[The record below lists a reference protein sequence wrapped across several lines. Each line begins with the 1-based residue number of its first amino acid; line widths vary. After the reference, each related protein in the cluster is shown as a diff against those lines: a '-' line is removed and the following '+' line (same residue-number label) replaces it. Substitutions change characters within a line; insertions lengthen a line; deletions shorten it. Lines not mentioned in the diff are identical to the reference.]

1 MADHGSQPTRLHLE
15 SWALCPI
22 AQRVLI
28 AAALRGH
35 PVTRR
40 ITSGGEPQS
49 TTIEPTILTLH
60 SAGAEVQ
67 VTDGLAMVELVEDL
81 FPDHPLHP
89 RDPVARAVHRNLMAI
104 AAEAQTRL
112 SRAARDRQA
121 QDLDLSLGNLEAQL
135 GRLEARLAAGDHAP
149 GGRVANVD
157 VVLAPLLWRLRILD
171 EQAGTHLLQR
181 FARLRGWSDWLA
193 VQPVLR
199 DILTAEAADLYFAVL
214 HARRALIVDAE
225 VSLAWQ
231 SVAGPGIGL
240 RGAG

>member
-1 MADHGSQPTRLHLE
+1 MADYRTQDQHLHLE

-60 SAGAEVQ
+60 GRRAEVQ

-81 FPDHPLHP
+81 FPDAPLHP
-89 RDPVARAVHRNLMAI
+89 RDPATRAVHRNLMAI

-135 GRLEARLAAGDHAP
+135 GRLEARLVAGDHAP
-149 GGRVANVD
+149 GGLVANVD

-171 EQAGTHLLQR
+171 EQAGTQLLPR

-193 VQPVLR
+193 EQPELR

-214 HARRALIVDAE
+214 HARRALIVDAD

-231 SVAGPGIGL
+231 RVSGPGVGL

>member
-1 MADHGSQPTRLHLE
+1 MTEHSLEQTLLHLE

-28 AAALRGH
+28 AAALRGQR
-35 PVTRR
+35 VTRR

-49 TTIEPTILTLH
+49 TTIEPTILTVQ
-60 SAGAEVQ
+60 SDRTEVQ

-81 FPDHPLHP
+81 FPDAPLHP
-89 RDPVARAVHRNLMAI
+89 RDPAARALHRNLMAI

-171 EQAGTHLLQR
+171 EQAGTQLLPR
-181 FARLRGWSDWLA
+181 FARLRRWSDWLA

-231 SVAGPGIGL
+231 SVSDPGIGL

>member
-1 MADHGSQPTRLHLE
+1 MADYRTQDQHLHLE

-60 SAGAEVQ
+60 GRRAEVQ
-67 VTDGLAMVELVEDL
+67 VTDGLALVELVEDL
-81 FPDHPLHP
+81 FPDAPLHP
-89 RDPVARAVHRNLMAI
+89 RDPATRAVHRNLMAI

-135 GRLEARLAAGDHAP
+135 GRLEARLVAGDHAP
-149 GGRVANVD
+149 GGLVANVD

-171 EQAGTHLLQR
+171 EQAGTQLLQR
-181 FARLRGWSDWLA
+181 FARLRDWSGWLA
-193 VQPVLR
+193 EQPELR

-231 SVAGPGIGL
+231 SVAGSGVGL

>member
-1 MADHGSQPTRLHLE
+1 MKKLTLLGSVV
-15 SWALCPI
+15 ALSF
-22 AQRVLI
+22 A
-28 AAALRGH
+28 AFGGAALAEYPEK
-35 PVTRR
+35 PVTF
-40 ITSGGEPQS
+40 IVPFPAGG
-49 TTIEPTILTLH
+49 
-60 SAGAEVQ
+60 G
-67 VTDGLAMVELVEDL
+67 TDA
-81 FPDHPLHP
+81 FARPLG
-89 RDPVARAVHRNLMAI
+89 VH
-104 AAEAQTRL
+104 
-112 SRAARDRQA
+112 
-121 QDLDLSLGNLEAQL
+121 LEAQL

-181 FARLRGWSDWLA
+181 FARLRGWSDWLV

-231 SVAGPGIGL
+231 SVAGPRIGL

>member
-1 MADHGSQPTRLHLE
+1 MTEHSLQQTHLHLE

-28 AAALRGH
+28 AAALRGQR
-35 PVTRR
+35 VTRR

-49 TTIEPTILTLH
+49 TTIEPMILTLQ
-60 SAGAEVQ
+60 SGREEVQ

-81 FPDHPLHP
+81 SPDAPLHP
-89 RDPVARAVHRNLMAI
+89 RDPATRAVHRNLMAI

-149 GGRVANVD
+149 GGTVANVD

-171 EQAGTHLLQR
+171 EQAGTQLLQR
-181 FARLRGWSDWLA
+181 FARLRDWSDWLA

-199 DILTAEAADLYFAVL
+199 DILTAEAADFYFAVL

-231 SVAGPGIGL
+231 SVAGPGVGL